1 MMITLIRFTS
11 FKVTCPFNDSMVCR
25 NERKVNFNS
34 LELPRFS
41 FEIRFAANTANPAC
55 HQALQ

>member
-1 MMITLIRFTS
+1 MMITLIRFTL
-11 FKVTCPFNDSMVCR
+11 FKVTCPFNESMVCH

-41 FEIRFAANTANPAC
+41 FEIRFAANAANPAC